1 MWEVQYGVGQV
12 TPIHIMQVQRNL
24 QHQMAITVLH
34 SIESQN
40 SLKTN
45 GSSSTL
51 GNSRVT
57 SFPGTI
63 GVQERRTSVPEHDTT
78 VRAADVEARIAK
90 KVALLDQP
98 VREFTTKPGNSQQQL
113 FDSACNS
120 TLASPVPFTLNSPM
134 TTPRSTPVPATSA
147 TLGGTPIPV
156 VRALSRG
163 SEDGLSTIVQNVI
176 TASCSSSFSS
186 PDQNLIKKGKNLRI
200 LQEFGRILIKIF
212 AKISYCLAK
221 KFYKIFENVL
231 ILNGFDVMVDDN
243 YFSII

>member
-51 GNSRVT
+51 GNSRIT

-63 GVQERRTSVPEHDTT
+63 GVQERRTAIPEHDTT

-163 SEDGLSTIVQNVI
+163 PLQSEDGFVSIPGVISLSTPPTNALITSQTPTATSPIADSTTNNEQLSVSRHLLISCHHVQI
-176 TASCSSSFSS
+176 C
-186 PDQNLIKKGKNLRI
+186 
-200 LQEFGRILIKIF
+200 
-212 AKISYCLAK
+212 
-221 KFYKIFENVL
+221 
-231 ILNGFDVMVDDN
+231 
-243 YFSII
+243 